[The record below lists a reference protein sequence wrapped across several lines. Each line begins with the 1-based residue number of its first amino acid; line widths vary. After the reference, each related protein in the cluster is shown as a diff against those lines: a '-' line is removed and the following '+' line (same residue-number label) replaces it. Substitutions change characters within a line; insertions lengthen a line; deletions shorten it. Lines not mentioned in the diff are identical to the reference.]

1 MIDYF
6 QIKYLISECFYFEV
20 FVNKH
25 SYNQASGICHEAFAE
40 YIKSLKFSITKSQNS
55 FSYKGLSHFY
65 KFFVA

>member
-6 QIKYLISECFYFEV
+6 QIKYLISECFYYEV

-40 YIKSLKFSITKSQNS
+40 YINS
-55 FSYKGLSHFY
+55 TGGES
-65 KFFVA
+65 VTA